1 MNLYV
6 KRVTLILSSFA
17 VSYAVIFLIGAFVS
31 ASWDLASWSSSLRMF
46 LGLLGNLYAL
56 ALMMKLE
63 HEHG

>member
-17 VSYAVIFLIGAFVS
+17 VSYAVIYLIGAFVS
-31 ASWDLASWSSSLRMF
+31 ASWDLTAWSEGLRFF

-63 HEHG
+63 YEHG